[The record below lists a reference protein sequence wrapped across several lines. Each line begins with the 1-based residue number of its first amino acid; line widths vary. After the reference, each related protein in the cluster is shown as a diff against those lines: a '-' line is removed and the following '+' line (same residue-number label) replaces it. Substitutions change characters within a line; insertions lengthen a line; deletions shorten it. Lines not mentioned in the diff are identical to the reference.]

1 MRYLGESVAVDPKA
15 AELSKIELLLDESR
29 KRRYTDSREM
39 VEFAELARAAA
50 ERLEAER
57 WAEDVRARVWAELG
71 NAYRVADRLDLAGR
85 AITRA
90 LRHYEAG
97 TLDRSVL
104 ILITDRTAS
113 LLAHQRR
120 FSEALDLL
128 ERLARFHRTV
138 GDDHQAGRVLIT
150 SGLYTWN
157 GGDPVRGVLLTSAG
171 LDLIDLGRER
181 GLVLAAV
188 HNLLCC
194 AVDLGRFALTR
205 RLLPL
210 VRPLYEDG
218 ARANLL
224 RLRWLEGRAAEGLGE
239 PEEAEKALKEAR
251 DGFLDSGL
259 LFPASLVSLDLVQLW
274 SGQRRYREIGEVA
287 GELVASFQALRVGR
301 EAIVSLL
308 LLRRACE
315 GEAVSQDVREA
326 IERTAGVL
334 RGLAYERSLA

>member
-1 MRYLGESVAVDPKA
+1 MAVDPKA

-29 KRRYTDSREM
+29 NRRYTDSRKM
-39 VEFAELARAAA
+39 VELAELARAAA

-71 NAYRVADRLDLAGR
+71 NAYRVADRLDLAAR
-85 AITRA
+85 AIARA
-90 LRHYEAG
+90 LRHYESG

-104 ILITDRTAS
+104 VLITDRTAS

-138 GDDHQAGRVLIT
+138 GDDHQAGRALIT

-194 AVDLGRFALTR
+194 AVDLGRFALAR

-210 VRPLYEDG
+210 VRPLYEMDS

-224 RLRWLEGRAAEGLGE
+224 RLRWLEGRVAEGLGE
-239 PEEAEKALKEAR
+239 PEEAEMALREAR

-259 LFPASLVSLDLVQLW
+259 LFPASLVSLDLAQLW
-274 SGQRRYREIGEVA
+274 SGQGRYREIGEVA

-326 IERTAGVL
+326 IERTAGFL
-334 RGLAYERSLA
+334 RDIAYERSLA